1 MPVRKCINMY
11 AINMYATL
19 QIRPHLHFKGITH
32 EVSGISAAGRRF
44 EFACG
49 DVGSLTL
56 VETPEW
62 THAHLTCIGC
72 LAAS

>member
-1 MPVRKCINMY
+1 MLTLINMY
-11 AINMYATL
+11 HPPH
-19 QIRPHLHFKGITH
+19 PHLRFKEIVH
-32 EVSGISAAGRRF
+32 AVLDVSAAGRRF